1 MPIPRKNDRGS
12 ALIIAMI
19 LMAVLAVVGLALV
32 KRTNREVDAV
42 ASKRHW
48 DRSMSCAE
56 GARQMLLS
64 QFRAFGVNLT
74 GLTLQRVVGDQQYAS
89 GHYYPNIGVTSVVPA
104 GGTPGTTV
112 NSNAANSIGFAGRG
126 LGGRGYRFTVVCS
139 DDPNTTGGVY
149 THQQEVEFLVNF
161 GF

>member
-1 MPIPRKNDRGS
+1 MSSPGTGHDRGS

-19 LMAVLAVVGLALV
+19 LMVVFGLLGVAIV
-32 KRTNREVDAV
+32 NRATREVDAV

-48 DRSMSCAE
+48 DRGMSCAE

-64 QFRAFGVNLT
+64 QFRAYGVAI
-74 GLTLQRVVGDQQYAS
+74 GSLQLQKTVGDQQYAS
-89 GHYYPNIGVTSVVPA
+89 GHYDNFNVTSVGEA
-104 GGTPGTTV
+104 GGTPGGAVGTD
-112 NSNAANSIGFAGRG
+112 AANRITRRSGG
-126 LGGRGYRFTVVCS
+126 LGGKGYRFTVVCR
-139 DDPNTTGGVY
+139 DDASP